1 MSTASSSDSSSSGC
15 SPGST
20 SARPS
25 PPSDDAR
32 ADAPTRD
39 ARRAIQGLT
48 PPQLAEAAGIGIVTA
63 RKLVAAVQQ
72 RGMDAIGETV
82 PKQALRAEV
91 DRVAARF
98 RVGRLEI
105 VTREASQVDPFVKYL
120 FRCEDGAL
128 VEAVRI
134 PLEKPGRFVAC
145 VSSQVGC
152 ALGCR
157 YCATGR
163 LGLSRNLEAW
173 EIVEQ
178 VRVIRRE
185 LPLDGNARAR
195 VHGVVFQ
202 GMGEPLANVD
212 RVMQAIRVLHDPCGQ
227 AIEQRAITVC
237 TAGVPGGIRKL
248 AASEL
253 RVRLG
258 VSIASARREVRRSL
272 LPVEDANPLD
282 EVLAATA
289 EYVRAKGDAPML
301 AVTLLGG
308 INTSDEDADAFGRLA
323 LSLRDATGVAPRL
336 SLVPYNPSEGDRYA
350 RATDDEMARF
360 HDRISRFGVPVV
372 RRYSGGG
379 DVGAACGQLVGKQQ
393 APPDRP
399 EP

>member
-1 MSTASSSDSSSSGC
+1 M
-15 SPGST
+15 
-20 SARPS
+20 
-25 PPSDDAR
+25 
-32 ADAPTRD
+32 
-39 ARRAIQGLT
+39 
-48 PPQLAEAAGIGIVTA
+48 
-63 RKLVAAVQQ
+63 QQ
-72 RGMDAIGETV
+72 RGLDAIGETV
-82 PKQALRAEV
+82 PKQALRADI
-91 DRVAARF
+91 DRIAARF

-105 VTREASQVDPFVKYL
+105 VTRAASQVDPFVKYL
-120 FRCEDGAL
+120 FRCEDGASI
-128 VEAVRI
+128 EAVRI

-157 YCATGR
+157 FCATGR
-163 LGLSRNLEAW
+163 LGLARNLEAW

-178 VRVIRRE
+178 VRAIRRE
-185 LPLDGNARAR
+185 LPAGTR

-212 RVMQAIRVLHDPCGQ
+212 RVMQAIRVLRDPCGQ

-258 VSIASARREVRRSL
+258 VSIAAARRDVRRAL
-272 LPVEDANPLD
+272 LPVEHANPLD
-282 EVLAATA
+282 EVLEATA

-308 INTSDEDADAFGRLA
+308 VNTSLEDADAFGRLA
-323 LSLRDATGVAPRL
+323 LELREKTGVAPRL
-336 SLVPYNPSEGDRYA
+336 SLVPYNPSEGDVFA
-350 RATDDEMARF
+350 RASDDETQRF
-360 HDRISRFGVPVV
+360 HDRLATFGVPVV

-379 DVGAACGQLVGKQQ
+379 DVGAACGQLVGKLR
-393 APPDRP
+393 AADGA
-399 EP
+399 